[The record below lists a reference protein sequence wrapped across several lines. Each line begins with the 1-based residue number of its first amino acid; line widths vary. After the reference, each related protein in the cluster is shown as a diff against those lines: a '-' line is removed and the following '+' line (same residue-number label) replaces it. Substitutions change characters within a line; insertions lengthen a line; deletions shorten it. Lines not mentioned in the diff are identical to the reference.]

1 MYEFIYFLMCYFRS
15 QRVGIIGAIML
26 IKHIVLLSPD
36 EESISIDRSNDDILL
51 TKKAKEAY
59 SLIGNIIGLNLILN
73 FNTIIFHY
81 RIIGNK
87 NSIRYRFS
95 NIVF

>member
-1 MYEFIYFLMCYFRS
+1 MKIIFFLMCYFRS
-15 QRVGIIGAIML
+15 QRVGIIGAVML

-73 FNTIIFHY
+73 FITIIFCY

-87 NSIRYRFS
+87 NPIRYRFS
-95 NIVF
+95 NFVF

>member
-1 MYEFIYFLMCYFRS
+1 MKIIFFLMCYLRS
-15 QRVGIIGAIML
+15 QRVGIIGAVML
-26 IKHIVLLSPD
+26 IKHIVLLSPN

-73 FNTIIFHY
+73 FNTIIFCY

-95 NIVF
+95 NFVF